1 LVPVYQDLEV
11 ANLEFFDMINP
22 MTDQQKMENI
32 EALCIEVEGRLAEYR
47 KVLLRQLYDKQNATP
62 NPTAEETQ
70 EILKE
75 LKEKLTSLLT
85 EIEAKIH

>member
-1 LVPVYQDLEV
+1 
-11 ANLEFFDMINP
+11 

-47 KVLLRQLYDKQNATP
+47 DVLLRQLYDKQNATP

-70 EILKE
+70 ELLKK